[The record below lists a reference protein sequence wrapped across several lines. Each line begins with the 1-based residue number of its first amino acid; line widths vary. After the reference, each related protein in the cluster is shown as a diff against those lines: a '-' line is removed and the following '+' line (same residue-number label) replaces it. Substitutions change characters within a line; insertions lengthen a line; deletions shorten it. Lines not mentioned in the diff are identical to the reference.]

1 MSDFKD
7 LNLSTQILSALIK
20 KGYTTPTPIQLQ
32 SIPHLLEGKDLLGI
46 AQTGTGK
53 TAAFALPILDN
64 LFKSGKS
71 VQPNNV
77 RALILTPTRELASQ
91 IVDNIKLYG
100 HDLGLRSAVIFGGVN
115 MNNQI
120 RNTKQ
125 GFDILVATP
134 GRLLDL
140 INQGHLKFSQL
151 EIFVLDEADRM
162 LDMGFINDVKKIIAK
177 LPKVRQTLFFS
188 ATMPKDVA
196 VLADSILNNPAKVEI
211 TPQATTVE
219 KIDQRVNF
227 VEKANKPLLLKAI
240 IESSDEQSLFLVF
253 SKTKHGANRVVEFL
267 EKQSIKVAAI
277 HGNKSQSARER
288 ALDDFRQGKIKVL
301 MATDIAAR
309 GIDIVGITHVI
320 NYDIPNHPESYVH
333 RIGRTARAGREGI
346 AISFCDNSESSLLR
360 DIEKVIKLKLPVDES
375 HPFHGV
381 KASASAKS
389 ALDVRDRPKS
399 GYRTTP
405 KPSFTGERK
414 PSYFAESRRWKDG
427 DERQSKPKFEG
438 AKFSGAKFDG
448 AKFNGERKS
457 GFGEERKPRADFRDS
472 PKPRFGASS
481 GENSDR
487 PRRDFSD
494 RKPSG
499 FGEERKPRADFRE
512 NSDRPRR
519 DFSDRK
525 PSGFGEER
533 RGISNERPA
542 FRDNSKP
549 RFSDDRRT
557 SSYPS
562 NDRRSKFT
570 SDDSSPRDN
579 FSRPA
584 RRDFSDRKPSGFGEE
599 RKPRADFRENSDRP
613 RRDFADR
620 KPSGFG
626 EERRGISNERP
637 AFRDNSKPRF
647 SDDRRT
653 SSYPSNDRRSKFTS
667 DDSSPRD
674 NFSRPARRDFSDR
687 KPSGF
692 GEERKPRADFNST
705 FDSRGAKPRF
715 GDNKSRGFGS
725 QNRDEKRGEPRGEG
739 RVGRVFSKDRNS
751 DSGKKFGNSQG
762 SKFGGKK
769 FDNKNSNGGGRKPTK
784 PNNR

>member
-438 AKFSGAKFDG
+438 AKFDG

-481 GENSDR
+481 GENYDR
-487 PRRDFSD
+487 P
-494 RKPSG
+494 
-499 FGEERKPRADFRE
+499 
-512 NSDRPRR
+512 
-519 DFSDRK
+519 
-525 PSGFGEER
+525 
-533 RGISNERPA
+533 
-542 FRDNSKP
+542 
-549 RFSDDRRT
+549 
-557 SSYPS
+557 
-562 NDRRSKFT
+562 
-570 SDDSSPRDN
+570 
-579 FSRPA
+579 

-674 NFSRPARRDFSDR
+674 NFSRPARRDFADR

-769 FDNKNSNGGGRKPTK
+769 FDNNNGNGGGRKPTK

>member
-1 MSDFKD
+1 MIANLFFIYFEFIFNRWESLNLPKSSWLKIGGTNSQSRKEFDDTKIYLVYIAPRIFTKCQSSQRSCQSLPQRCIVGKSKSISSHSKNLIMSDFKD

-599 RKPRADFRENSDRP
+599 RKPRADF
-613 RRDFADR
+613 
-620 KPSGFG
+620 
-626 EERRGISNERP
+626 
-637 AFRDNSKPRF
+637 
-647 SDDRRT
+647 
-653 SSYPSNDRRSKFTS
+653 
-667 DDSSPRD
+667 
-674 NFSRPARRDFSDR
+674 
-687 KPSGF
+687 
-692 GEERKPRADFNST
+692 NST